1 MDYLGDD
8 GVPVS
13 LDGLLPPGRK
23 GNTVQL
29 TGNPI
34 ISATNRG
41 LSWKLLPAWAKK
53 SGRLPCCGFFPF
65 LAKCSKVGAPF
76 QSLAVGVGSSPWKSR
91 KSVRPLGFFSPS
103 SAPYMDVRP

>member
-8 GVPVS
+8 GVPFS
-13 LDGLLPPGRK
+13 LDGLLPPGRI
-23 GNTVQL
+23 GNTVELQHK
-29 TGNPI
+29 PI

-65 LAKCSKVGAPF
+65 LAKCSKVGDNK

>member
-8 GVPVS
+8 GISVS

-23 GNTVQL
+23 GDTVQL

-41 LSWKLLPAWAKK
+41 LSWKLLPARAKK
-53 SGRLPCCGFFPF
+53 SGRLP
-65 LAKCSKVGAPF
+65 
-76 QSLAVGVGSSPWKSR
+76 
-91 KSVRPLGFFSPS
+91 
-103 SAPYMDVRP
+103 

>member
-29 TGNPI
+29 VGNPI

-41 LSWKLLPAWAKK
+41 LSWKLLPVLGKEI
-53 SGRLPCCGFFPF
+53 GRPPCRGFFPF
-65 LAKCSKVGAPF
+65 LPMCSK
-76 QSLAVGVGSSPWKSR
+76 VGSSPWKSR

-103 SAPYMDVRP
+103 SVSCMEVRP

>member
-8 GVPVS
+8 GVSVS

-41 LSWKLLPAWAKK
+41 LSWKLLPARAKK
-53 SGRLPCCGFFPF
+53 SGRLPCHGFFPF
-65 LAKCSKVGAPF
+65 LLKFSKVGAPF

-103 SAPYMDVRP
+103 SVSCIDKCP

>member
-29 TGNPI
+29 VGNPI

-41 LSWKLLPAWAKK
+41 LSWKLLPM
-53 SGRLPCCGFFPF
+53 
-65 LAKCSKVGAPF
+65 CSK
-76 QSLAVGVGSSPWKSR
+76 VGSSPWKSR

-103 SAPYMDVRP
+103 SVSCMEVRP